1 MGAGGKA
8 EGCSSCAGLCCV
20 DTEPSGPP
28 SGLEPVDPAVASSV
42 GRGESSGLAIRSPP
56 RVWDRLRS
64 PFMAEIL
71 RVGSDRRCAEGFRGK
86 GKQGRKVNERQA
98 IGNAAEAWSEEELG
112 KKKPDVSE

>member
-8 EGCSSCAGLCCV
+8 EGCSSSAGLYCV

-28 SGLEPVDPAVASSV
+28 SGLEVVDPAVASSI
-42 GRGESSGLAIRSPP
+42 GRDESSGLAIRSPP

-71 RVGSDRRCAEGFRGK
+71 RFWQRPEGCRGVQ
-86 GKQGRKVNERQA
+86 GMQGRKVNERQA
-98 IGNAAEAWSEEELG
+98 IGNAADA
-112 KKKPDVSE
+112 